1 MNTRNKALALAS
13 ALLLSAGITA
23 CSDEQDVADS
33 SSSATATAESTPIES
48 EAPAEPSQSDTESPS
63 SALTDSGTGQSVDPD
78 HYR

>member
-33 SSSATATAESTPIES
+33 SSSATATATATAESTPIES
-48 EAPAEPSQSDTESPS
+48 EAPAEPSVGHGEPVLR
-63 SALTDSGTGQSVDPD
+63 ADPQLD
-78 HYR
+78 PAV

>member
-13 ALLLSAGITA
+13 APLLSAGITA

-48 EAPAEPSQSDTESPS
+48 EAPAEPSVGHGEPVLR
-63 SALTDSGTGQSVDPD
+63 ADPHLD
-78 HYR
+78 PAV

>member
-48 EAPAEPSQSDTESPS
+48 EAPAEPSVGHGEPVLR
-63 SALTDSGTGQSVDPD
+63 ADPQLD
-78 HYR
+78 PAV

>member
-13 ALLLSAGITA
+13 APLLSAGITA

-48 EAPAEPSQSDTESPS
+48 EAPAEPSVGHGEPVLR
-63 SALTDSGTGQSVDPD
+63 ADPQLD
-78 HYR
+78 PAV